1 MYIVR
6 NFYKG
11 RPGYRCL
18 QEAVRAHYLK
28 HYDATP
34 EPQPDLF
41 VCLTGSNGG
50 APGYACAGISYGD
63 SGKLFS
69 EYYLD
74 QSLDQRYGLD
84 RARIA
89 EVGAFASFRSG
100 SGAGKY
106 LLNNVIQTL
115 ALRNFGLVVL
125 TATEQ
130 VRQLLTPIVDTLDDL
145 GGADQALVKDPQA
158 NWGSYYQQGPRVVAA
173 RLSPPS
179 IWMSA
184 PASAAGLG
192 HALPHFNRQASA

>member
-28 HYDATP
+28 HYGATP
-34 EPQPDLF
+34 QPCPDLF
-41 VCLTGSNGG
+41 VCLTGASGG

-74 QSLDQRYGLD
+74 APLDERYGLD

-89 EVGAFASFRSG
+89 EVGAFASFQRG

-106 LLNNVIQTL
+106 LLENVIRTL

-125 TATEQ
+125 TATAQ
-130 VRQLLTPIVDTLDDL
+130 VRQLLTPLVDNLDDL
-145 GGADQALVKDPQA
+145 GLADPRRVKDPA
-158 NWGSYYQQGPRVVAA
+158 VNWGSYYQQAPRVLVS
-173 RLSPPS
+173 RLSSPNAWLKAPTLPS
-179 IWMSA
+179 PQFA
-184 PASAAGLG
+184 P
-192 HALPHFNRQASA
+192 QATV

>member
-18 QEAVRAHYLK
+18 QEAVRGHYLK
-28 HYDATP
+28 HYEATP
-34 EPQPDLF
+34 VPQPDLF
-41 VCLTGSNGG
+41 ACLTGSTGG

-74 QSLDQRYGLD
+74 HALDERYAID

-89 EVGAFASFRSG
+89 EIGAFASFQSG

-106 LLNNVIQTL
+106 LLDNVIRTL

-125 TATEQ
+125 TATPQ
-130 VRQLLTPIVDTLDDL
+130 VQQLLAAIVDNLDDL
-145 GGADQALVKDPQA
+145 GLADPRRVKDPGV
-158 NWGSYYQQGPRVVAA
+158 NWGTYYDQAPRVLVS
-173 RLSPPS
+173 RLSSPSAWLKAPTPS
-179 IWMSA
+179 IPPPQFA
-184 PASAAGLG
+184 
-192 HALPHFNRQASA
+192 HQASV

>member
-41 VCLTGSNGG
+41 VCLTDANGG

-74 QSLDQRYGLD
+74 EGLDERYGVD
-84 RARIA
+84 RGRIA

-106 LLNNVIQTL
+106 LLNNVISML

-130 VRQLLTPIVDTLDDL
+130 VRQLLSPIVDNLDDL
-145 GGADQALVKDPQA
+145 GSADKGRVKEPA
-158 NWGSYYQQGPRVVAA
+158 INWGTYYEQQPRVVVS

-179 IWMSA
+179 IWTRA
-184 PASAAGLG
+184 PAPERGL
-192 HALPHFNRQASA
+192 AQSHFTRQASA

>member
-18 QEAVRAHYLK
+18 QESVRAHYLK
-28 HYDATP
+28 CYGATP
-34 EPQPDLF
+34 EPEPDLF

-69 EYYLD
+69 EYYLGER
-74 QSLDQRYGLD
+74 LDERYGID

-89 EVGAFASFRSG
+89 EVGAFASFQSG

-106 LLNNVIQTL
+106 LLNNVIKTL

-130 VRQLLTPIVDTLDDL
+130 VRQLLGPIVDNLDDL
-145 GGADQALVKDPQA
+145 GVADRGRVKDPSV
-158 NWGSYYQQGPRVVAA
+158 NWGTYYDQAPRVVVS
-173 RLSPPS
+173 RLSSPSAWLLPP
-179 IWMSA
+179 
-184 PASAAGLG
+184 
-192 HALPHFNRQASA
+192 ALSLNPHPFARQALA

>member
-41 VCLTGSNGG
+41 VCLTGSSGG

-74 QSLDQRYGLD
+74 TSLDQRYALD
-84 RARIA
+84 RGRIA
-89 EVGAFASFRSG
+89 EIGAFASFQSG

-106 LLNNVIQTL
+106 LLDNVIRTL

-125 TATEQ
+125 TATPQ
-130 VRQLLTPIVDTLDDL
+130 VRQLLAPIVDNLDDL
-145 GGADQALVKDPQA
+145 GAADPRRVKDPA
-158 NWGSYYQQGPRVVAA
+158 VNWGRYYQQAPRVLAS
-173 RLSPPS
+173 RLSSPS
-179 IWMSA
+179 AWLKA
-184 PASAAGLG
+184 PTLLSPSPQHAPTASV
-192 HALPHFNRQASA
+192 

>member
-28 HYDATP
+28 HYQATP
-34 EPQPDLF
+34 EPEPDLF
-41 VCLTGSNGG
+41 VCLTDPNGG

-74 QSLDQRYGLD
+74 QSLDERYGLD

-106 LLNNVIQTL
+106 LLNNVIKTL

-130 VRQLLTPIVDTLDDL
+130 VRQLLAPIVDNLEDL
-145 GGADQALVKDPQA
+145 GGADRGRVRDPA
-158 NWGSYYQQGPRVVAA
+158 VNWGSYYDHRPRVVVS
-173 RLSPPS
+173 RLSSPS

-184 PASAAGLG
+184 PAPGL
-192 HALPHFNRQASA
+192 AQPHFANQASA

>member
-41 VCLTGSNGG
+41 VCLTDSNGG

-69 EYYLD
+69 EYYLG
-74 QSLDQRYGLD
+74 QGLD
-84 RARIA
+84 ERYDLERARIA

-106 LLNNVIQTL
+106 LLNNVIKTL

-130 VRQLLTPIVDTLDDL
+130 VRQLLMPIVDNLEDL
-145 GGADQALVKDPQA
+145 GGADCRRVKDPSV
-158 NWGSYYQQGPRVVAA
+158 NWGTYYDHAPRVVAS
-173 RLSPPS
+173 RLSSPS
-179 IWMSA
+179 TWASG
-184 PASAAGLG
+184 PALAITQS
-192 HALPHFNRQASA
+192 HFASQASA